1 MNLLY
6 IFLGGGIGS
15 LLRYFIGLGT
25 HQLLASQKFP
35 AGTLIANFFSCLLLA
50 LFIWFTKN
58 NENHS
63 LKLFFITGLCGGLS
77 TFSTFGWETVQLIQQ
92 GKAPWAL
99 ANIAISLLLCLP
111 LLFWAAQKNQ
121 TP

>member
-25 HQLLASQKFP
+25 FQVLTSQKFP
-35 AGTLIANFFSCLLLA
+35 VATLIANFLSCLLLA
-50 LFIWFTKN
+50 LFIWLTKN
-58 NENHS
+58 NENHA

-92 GKAPWAL
+92 GKTPWAL
-99 ANIAISLLLCLP
+99 ANIALSLLLCLP
-111 LLFWAAQKNQ
+111 LLFWAAHKNQ